1 MAKSIPF
8 YWFEREDY
16 ELVRR
21 LIPNDRHF
29 PGSFDQ
35 WERNAI
41 KEIAQLEA
49 CGISVRRVMVDPREY
64 AAYCDARGMSHSIAT
79 LGTFVIDA
87 SKEE

>member
-1 MAKSIPF
+1 MAKAIPF

-16 ELVRR
+16 DLVRR
-21 LIPNDRHF
+21 LIPNDRHL

-35 WERNAI
+35 WERNAT

-49 CGISVRRVMVDPREY
+49 RGISVRKVMVDPREY
-64 AAYCDARGMSHSIAT
+64 AAYCGARGMGHSIAT
-79 LGTFVIDA
+79 LGRFVVDA